1 MTSKLIINYSASK
14 MLLTPRK
21 EHRLQTLVFTQE
33 TMKKL
38 GIEASRT
45 MSNTDKMDTME
56 MTRAAVVHMEST
68 YDNKI

>member
-1 MTSKLIINYSASK
+1 
-14 MLLTPRK
+14 MLLTPQT

-45 MSNTDKMDTME
+45 MSNTGKMDTME
-56 MTRAAVVHMEST
+56 MMRGTVVHMKST
-68 YDNKI
+68 YDNKIKTHATSRLNSHK